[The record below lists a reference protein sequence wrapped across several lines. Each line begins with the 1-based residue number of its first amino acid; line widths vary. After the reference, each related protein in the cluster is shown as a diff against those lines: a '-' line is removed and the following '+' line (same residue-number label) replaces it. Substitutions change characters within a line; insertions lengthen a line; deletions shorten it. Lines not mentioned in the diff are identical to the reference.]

1 MDIANRDFS
10 DLKVWRRR
18 LPHWEFAAVTYFITF
33 RLKTGQ
39 LSPEEVSLV
48 LEHIKK
54 GDPAYYDL
62 FAATVM
68 PDHVHTILRPKA
80 GVSLSRITKGVKGV
94 TARLINVRRGRRG
107 ALWQDESYDRIIR
120 DDKEMGEKTEYIFE
134 NAIKQGL
141 CNDGW
146 VYESFYLKDGPW

>member
-1 MDIANRDFS
+1 MNNKHNEVPG
-10 DLKVWRRR
+10 LKIWRRN
-18 LPHWEFAAVTYFITF
+18 LPHWELAGSTYFITF

-54 GDPAYYDL
+54 GDPSFYDL

-68 PDHVHTILRPKA
+68 PDHVHIILRPQA
-80 GVSLSRITKGVKGV
+80 GVSLSRVTKGIKGV
-94 TARLINVRRGRRG
+94 TARLINARRGRRG
-107 ALWQDESYDRIIR
+107 PLWQDESYDRIIR
-120 DDKEMGEKTEYIFE
+120 DDKEMEEKIGYIFK
-134 NAIKQGL
+134 NALKQGL

-146 VYESFYLKDGPW
+146 DYDGFYLRGGL

>member
-1 MDIANRDFS
+1 MDAENNIPV
-10 DLKVWRRR
+10 LKVRQRN
-18 LPHWEFAAVTYFITF
+18 LPHWELAGSTYFITF
-33 RLKTGQ
+33 RLKNGQ
-39 LSPEEVSLV
+39 LSTEEVVTV
-48 LEHIKK
+48 LEHVKR

-68 PDHVHTILRPKA
+68 PDHVHVVLRPKA

-94 TARLINVRRGRRG
+94 TARLINARRGRRG

-120 DDKEMGEKTEYIFE
+120 DDTEMGEKTEYIFE

-146 VYESFYLKDGPW
+146 DYEGFYLKDGPW

>member
-1 MDIANRDFS
+1 M
-10 DLKVWRRR
+10 
-18 LPHWEFAAVTYFITF
+18 PHWELAAATYFITF

-54 GDPAYYDL
+54 GDPSYYDL

-80 GVSLSRITKGVKGV
+80 GVSLPRITKGVKGV
-94 TARLINVRRGRRG
+94 TARLINARRGRRG

-120 DDKEMGEKTEYIFE
+120 DDKEMGEKTEYIFN
-134 NAIKQGL
+134 NALKRGL
-141 CNDGW
+141 CADGW
-146 VYESFYLKDGPW
+146 DYRGFYFKDGLWE